1 MKIKYNLL
9 KNTKKIKICIMKNLG
24 INLKVIP
31 LPLQI
36 KIKLRLNK
44 NHYNLMISQ
53 RMRYMDKIFFKML
66 ISLGTTLILVL
77 IKKIYI
83 INSKVNKNLKNKK
96 E

>member
-1 MKIKYNLL
+1 
-9 KNTKKIKICIMKNLG
+9 
-24 INLKVIP
+24 
-31 LPLQI
+31 
-36 KIKLRLNK
+36 
-44 NHYNLMISQ
+44 
-53 RMRYMDKIFFKML
+53 MDKIFFKML